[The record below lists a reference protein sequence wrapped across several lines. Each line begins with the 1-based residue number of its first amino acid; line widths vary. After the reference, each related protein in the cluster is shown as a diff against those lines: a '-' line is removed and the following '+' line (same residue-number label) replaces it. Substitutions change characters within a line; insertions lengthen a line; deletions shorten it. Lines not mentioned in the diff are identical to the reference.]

1 MTDVVVSVKGFQR
14 DGIGDE
20 ECMEFV
26 TKGRRYQRD
35 GTIYITYD
43 ESELTGLEGTT
54 TMLKIY
60 ADHVVLVRTGIVRQ
74 HQEFRSGGRSCST
87 YSTPYGTMDMAV
99 VTRHLSTSDHDGR
112 MDIYIVYDLEI
123 EKCWQS
129 SNRLAITIRE
139 EKKKDGYETVAGGG
153 HCQGRQ

>member
-14 DGIGDE
+14 DGTGDE

-26 TKGRRYQRD
+26 TTGRRYQRD

-54 TMLKIY
+54 TMLKICV
-60 ADHVVLVRTGIVRQ
+60 DHVVLVRTGSVRQ
-74 HQEFRSGGRSCST
+74 HQEFRSGGRSRST
-87 YSTPYGTMDMAV
+87 YTTPYGIVDMAV
-99 VTRHLSTSDHDGR
+99 VTRHLNASDHDGR

-123 EKCWQS
+123 EKSWQS
-129 SNRLAITIRE
+129 SNRLVITIWE